1 MIRKLLL
8 ALLLVSPAPMLALDV
23 TLTAAP
29 ATVEVAPGVTMSAW
43 AYNGTVPGPVLRY
56 HQGDTVRVTLVN
68 DLPEATSIH
77 WHGIPVPNG
86 MDGVPGVSAPAVQ
99 PGQSFTYVFT
109 APPPG
114 TYWYHPHADSA
125 YQIGA
130 GLYGLLIVDPPAGT
144 SVAWTREALV
154 VIGEQWNGMMSS
166 SGMGGMGSGM
176 PGMPGSGPRM
186 PVAPRAGAMMAGALL
201 INGKTAPAIPD
212 ISVQRGEKVLFRFV
226 NTGDMVHP
234 MHVHGMHWLVT
245 ASDGFDL
252 SSPYAK
258 DTLPVN
264 AGERYDAILDADN
277 PGIWMVHC
285 HNLMHVGESAAGMT
299 GLVFRLIVQ

>member
-1 MIRKLLL
+1 MTIRTMIAASVLS
-8 ALLLVSPAPMLALDV
+8 ALLSTAGLRAQSGGV

-29 ATVEVAPGVTMSAW
+29 VTWEVAPGVTTSAW

-68 DLPEATSIH
+68 NLPEATSIH

-114 TYWYHPHADSA
+114 TYWYHPHLDSA

-130 GLYGLLIVDPPAGT
+130 GLYGLLIVDPPASAG
-144 SVAWTREALV
+144 VAWTREALV
-154 VIGEQWNGMMSS
+154 VIGELSSGMMSS
-166 SGMGGMGSGM
+166 SGMGGMGS
-176 PGMPGSGPRM
+176 RM
-186 PVAPRAGAMMAGALL
+186 PVMPRTGAMAGSLL

-212 ISVQRGEKVLFRFV
+212 VVVSRGEKVLFRFV
-226 NTGDMVHP
+226 NTGNMVHP
-234 MHVHGMHWLVT
+234 MHVHGMHWQVT
-245 ASDGFDL
+245 ASDGFDVT
-252 SSPYAK
+252 SPYSK
-258 DTLPVN
+258 DTLPIN
-264 AGERYDAILDADN
+264 AGERFDAVLDADN
-277 PGIWMVHC
+277 PGTWMIHC
-285 HNLMHVGESAAGMT
+285 HNLTHIGESPSGMT
-299 GLVFRLIVQ
+299 GLVFRLIVK